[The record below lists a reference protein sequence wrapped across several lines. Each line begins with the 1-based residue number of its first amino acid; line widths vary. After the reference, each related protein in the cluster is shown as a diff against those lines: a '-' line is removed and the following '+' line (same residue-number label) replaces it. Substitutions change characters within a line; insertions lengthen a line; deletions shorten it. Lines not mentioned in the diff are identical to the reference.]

1 MIQVIGRCECVQASS
16 WDETEIWKL
25 YFCEFINC
33 QSTDFKLLLSSL
45 IPLSRW
51 FFLPALYHPL
61 GSSVSLLPHIS
72 LSRFYPFLFFIWSSS
87 LPVVCSTQP
96 GLPQCCTVAIMSPPL
111 SEYLPCPTDT
121 TRCSHPPKTTSNSQR
136 HQRPQSVSQAVSQ
149 AASKAASQ
157 RAFCFDLK
165 LLSSQ
170 SQGCFPLLIHIKDP
184 LKLPKFAF

>member
-61 GSSVSLLPHIS
+61 CIAVTTYLT
-72 LSRFYPFLFFIWSSS
+72 FPFLSISF
-87 LPVVCSTQP
+87 L
-96 GLPQCCTVAIMSPPL
+96 
-111 SEYLPCPTDT
+111 YLI
-121 TRCSHPPKTTSNSQR
+121 
-136 HQRPQSVSQAVSQ
+136 
-149 AASKAASQ
+149 
-157 RAFCFDLK
+157 
-165 LLSSQ
+165 LLSPCRLLHPTRAPPMLYGRHHVPPSPSTSPVPLTPHAAPIPRKPLQTASAIKDHSQ
-170 SQGCFPLLIHIKDP
+170 SARQSARQPVRQPVSEPSALT
-184 LKLPKFAF
+184 

>member
-1 MIQVIGRCECVQASS
+1 MSRPHPGTRLRFESFTFV
-16 WDETEIWKL
+16 
-25 YFCEFINC
+25 N
-33 QSTDFKLLLSSL
+33 SL
-45 IPLSRW
+45 TVNPQILNFYCRPS
-51 FFLPALYHPL
+51 FPSVVD
-61 GSSVSLLPHIS
+61 SSVSPLPHIS

-87 LPVVCSTQP
+87 LSISPSSAPPNP
-96 GLPQCCTVAIMSPPL
+96 GSPNAVRSPSCPPL
-111 SEYLPCPTDT
+111 PEYLPCPTDT

>member
-33 QSTDFKLLLSSL
+33 QSTDFKLLLSPL

-96 GLPQCCTVAIMSPPL
+96 GLPQCCTVAIMSPPPLRVPPL
-111 SEYLPCPTDT
+111 SHWHHTLLPSPENHFKQPAP
-121 TRCSHPPKTTSNSQR
+121 SKTT
-136 HQRPQSVSQAVSQ
+136 VSQPGSQ
-149 AASKAASQ
+149 PGSQ
-157 RAFCFDLK
+157 
-165 LLSSQ
+165 
-170 SQGCFPLLIHIKDP
+170 
-184 LKLPKFAF
+184 

>member
-33 QSTDFKLLLSSL
+33 QSTDFKLLLSPL

-96 GLPQCCTVAIMSPPL
+96 GLPQCCTVAIMSPPP
-111 SEYLPCPTDT
+111 SP
-121 TRCSHPPKTTSNSQR
+121 STSPVPLTP
-136 HQRPQSVSQAVSQ
+136 H
-149 AASKAASQ
+149 AAPIPRKPLQTAS
-157 RAFCFDLK
+157 AIKDH
-165 LLSSQ
+165 SQ
-170 SQGCFPLLIHIKDP
+170 SARQSARQPVRQPVSEPSALT
-184 LKLPKFAF
+184 